1 VHAVE
6 RLIGRELA
14 PRTVRCRILHDGIA
28 IQLDPDGLARIA
40 GPAGQQLQEKIR
52 RLLAGYG
59 RTEPVRFEPYRMG
72 SAFHRPAAH
81 GG

>member
-1 VHAVE
+1 V
-6 RLIGRELA
+6 
-14 PRTVRCRILHDGIA
+14 
-28 IQLDPDGLARIA
+28 QLDPDGLARIS
-40 GPAGQQLQEKIR
+40 GPEGEVLKRKVR
-52 RLLAGYG
+52 RVLDRHG